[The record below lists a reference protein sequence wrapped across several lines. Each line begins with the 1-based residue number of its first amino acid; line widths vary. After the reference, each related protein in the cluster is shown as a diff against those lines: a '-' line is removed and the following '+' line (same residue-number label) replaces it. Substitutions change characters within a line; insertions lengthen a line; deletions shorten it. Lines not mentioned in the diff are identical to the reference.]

1 MLQLIDDCRDVLNQS
16 QDITDWE
23 ISLPLLLYML
33 ATGEEHIRFPKVG
46 SRAELSDLLGRMDI
60 INTIASLLLEW
71 KNRALESLKPLSI
84 FQGKTSF
91 GNYPRSLPGA
101 NPFIFQRGAGWK
113 FLLSGVIQRS
123 LLC

>member
-46 SRAELSDLLGRMDI
+46 SRAELSDLLGRMGI

-84 FQGKTSF
+84 SREKQVLESIPALFLERIHLYSKEVRD
-91 GNYPRSLPGA
+91 GNS
-101 NPFIFQRGAGWK
+101 
-113 FLLSGVIQRS
+113 S
-123 LLC
+123 